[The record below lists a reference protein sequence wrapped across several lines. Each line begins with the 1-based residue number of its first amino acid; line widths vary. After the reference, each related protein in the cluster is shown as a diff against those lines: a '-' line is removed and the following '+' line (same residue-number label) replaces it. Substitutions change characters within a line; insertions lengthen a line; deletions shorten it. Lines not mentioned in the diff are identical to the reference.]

1 MNERERREA
10 ALASLGGEVLSAREI
25 APRETLQMLSV
36 RLEPSLIAALR
47 QVADQR
53 GKKVSD
59 VVRDAITDLVRAESA
74 GDGWLNT
81 WVTIAAPAITQ
92 RIAFA
97 SPTHSAAPGAHFETH
112 YRAAGV

>member
-10 ALASLGGEVLSAREI
+10 ALASLGGEVLSAREVS
-25 APRETLQMLSV
+25 PRETLQMLSV

-47 QVADQR
+47 RVADQR

-59 VVRDAITDLVRAESA
+59 IVRDAITDVVMAENS
-74 GDGWLNT
+74 GDGWLST
-81 WVTIAAPAITQ
+81 WVTVAEPTIKQ

-97 SPTHSAAPGAHFETH
+97 SPTHSAVPGAHFETH
-112 YRAAGV
+112 YRAASV